1 MQFTGIIKNKARV
14 LSKVV
19 YLDVVTKVDK
29 VTKINGVTKIE
40 GPHKQW
46 VLFKDKHT
54 MQDINTIANASPGSS
69 IIVDGKDN
77 INQQTQL
84 PQVVVNKLINIIPE
98 DASLSNATMPD
109 APESTQDIMD
119 MLLDIP
125 DTTSLQSEVK
135 AVVGKYALKTSKQDA
150 IVLLCQMITG
160 LTVGK

>member
-29 VTKINGVTKIE
+29 ATQINGVTQID

-46 VLFKDKHT
+46 VLFKNNHT
-54 MQDINTIANASPGSS
+54 MQDINAVANAKPGSS
-69 IIVDGKDN
+69 IIVDGKDG
-77 INQQTQL
+77 INNQTQL
-84 PQVVVNKLINIIPE
+84 PQVVVSKIINIIPQ
-98 DASLSNATMPD
+98 DADLSNTTMPD
-109 APESTQDIMD
+109 ASESAQDIMD
-119 MLLDIP
+119 MLLESP
-125 DTTSLQSEVK
+125 NTTSLQNEVK